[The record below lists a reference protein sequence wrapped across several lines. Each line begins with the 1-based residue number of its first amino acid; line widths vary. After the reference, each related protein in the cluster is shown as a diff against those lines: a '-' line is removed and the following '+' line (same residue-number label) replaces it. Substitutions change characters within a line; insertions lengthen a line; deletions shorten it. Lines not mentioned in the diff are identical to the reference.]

1 MRNIIHKSAFG
12 VHMYVCEE
20 FLKDFFLFI
29 NFNAFFTRKVSILF
43 INISLLYQ
51 IINDILKT
59 LNMKYGV

>member
-43 INISLLYQ
+43 INIFP
-51 IINDILKT
+51 IISDYK
-59 LNMKYGV
+59 